1 MEHRDLIN
9 TISYL
14 RPQAKFVIRGEEIE
28 WMDEDQIQPTAE
40 EIEAGWVAYQANE
53 KAEAKAKEKAK
64 AELLKRLGI
73 TADEAAI
80 LLG

>member
-14 RPQAKFVIRGEEIE
+14 RPQAKFVIRGEDIE
-28 WMDEDQIQPTAE
+28 WMDEDQIQPTTE